1 MPKPSLPATPALWTT
16 LSEDLHASCRVF
28 DVYKRHC
35 KHPERGTEDDFFVIK
50 SADWVQV
57 LALTPE
63 REILL
68 VRQYRFGTEALS
80 LEVPAGLIDP
90 GESIL
95 EAAARELAEETG
107 RVGDTPRLLGSCHP
121 NPAILDNQAHFVL
134 IENCHPKQA
143 QNWDPH
149 EEIEVVQLSI
159 DEALKQAQSGEI
171 SHAITLSAFFYLKT
185 LL

>member
-1 MPKPSLPATPALWTT
+1 MPKPTPPATPAHWTT
-16 LSEDLHASCRVF
+16 LSEKLYAPCRVF

-35 KHPERGTEDDFFVIK
+35 RHPERGTEDDFFVIK

-68 VRQYRFGTEALS
+68 VRQYRFGTESLS

-107 RVGDTPRLLGSCHP
+107 HTGGTPQLLGSCHP
-121 NPAILDNQAHFVL
+121 NPAILNNQAHFVL
-134 IENCHPKQA
+134 IEDCHPKQA

-149 EEIEVVQLSI
+149 EEIEVVQLPI
-159 DEALKQAQSGEI
+159 GDALKQAQSGEI

-185 LL
+185 RL